1 MPLSFLKYKH
11 ELSDS
16 IWLFVL
22 QGLNYLAPLLVW
34 PYMILVLGAEGFGQ
48 IGFAVMLCQFLM
60 LFVDFGFNLTA
71 TKQIALCKEEKEAI
85 SRIFWDTLFAK
96 LLLLLIAAV
105 VLLIIVSI
113 PKYTIYKATSLILF
127 SMVIGHTFSFL
138 WLYQGLG
145 EIRKVSIITSICRLG
160 ILPLVFVLV
169 KDENDVLT
177 AAWVQASTYLASGIV
192 VVTATWL
199 RRIICI
205 PQGGLICLRTI
216 GQTLRNSAPIFL
228 STALSSVY
236 SLLFVVILGY
246 FSSPIEV
253 GKYTAVEKIMRGG
266 TNLILMPV
274 LQAFFPKV
282 SQLGHTNP
290 ASAKRTTGWILCGIM
305 VMMGILCVVLYFFS
319 DELMRIMGKSYEGI
333 APVYRIM
340 AFVPL
345 TIGLSGVLGQ
355 LGLIAQG
362 GKREKRQFCI
372 VYAIA
377 AIASLVM
384 IFSVGADLDACHTA
398 LSLLV
403 AELLCGAGM
412 TIYYT
417 LFKIRKE

>member
-1 MPLSFLKYKH
+1 
-11 ELSDS
+11 
-16 IWLFVL
+16 
-22 QGLNYLAPLLVW
+22 
-34 PYMILVLGAEGFGQ
+34 
-48 IGFAVMLCQFLM
+48 
-60 LFVDFGFNLTA
+60 
-71 TKQIALCKEEKEAI
+71 
-85 SRIFWDTLFAK
+85 
-96 LLLLLIAAV
+96 
-105 VLLIIVSI
+105 
-113 PKYTIYKATSLILF
+113 
-127 SMVIGHTFSFL
+127 
-138 WLYQGLG
+138 
-145 EIRKVSIITSICRLG
+145 
-160 ILPLVFVLV
+160 
-169 KDENDVLT
+169 
-177 AAWVQASTYLASGIV
+177 
-192 VVTATWL
+192 
-199 RRIICI
+199 
-205 PQGGLICLRTI
+205 
-216 GQTLRNSAPIFL
+216 
-228 STALSSVY
+228 
-236 SLLFVVILGY
+236 
-246 FSSPIEV
+246 
-253 GKYTAVEKIMRGG
+253 MRGG

-340 AFVPL
+340 ALVPL

-362 GKREKRQFCI
+362 GKHEKRQFCI